1 MFVQQTC
8 LPSFSHSSPP
18 IPTPPVFVLG
28 TREASHG
35 HTEKNGYTEK
45 NDAWL
50 WEHHHAPVLSSE
62 HLASQLITGD
72 TASKQKASLPHSER
86 GEVTETQP
94 LTCGPLTHSS
104 DHVQLPGDSIVCR
117 DKLGFIWETVSG
129 NGKGDFNRGVRLLC
143 SYNCVLFGGFVF
155 FK

>member
-1 MFVQQTC
+1 MGIQRRTDTQ
-8 LPSFSHSSPP
+8 
-18 IPTPPVFVLG
+18 
-28 TREASHG
+28 
-35 HTEKNGYTEK
+35 KK

-50 WEHHHAPVLSSE
+50 WEHHHALVPSRE

-72 TASKQKASLPHSER
+72 TASKQKASLLHSQR

-94 LTCGPLTHSS
+94 LTCGPLTHWS

-117 DKLGFIWETVSG
+117 DKPGGFIWETVSG

-155 FK
+155 FQIMLHREP